1 MRFFDNR
8 ITKTRINSTDVKLVE
23 MGLGYFVGPFLA
35 MISNAIFGTYLNQYF
50 NNVLGM
56 SNYNA
61 IFAVAMPIISVI
73 FVIVGN
79 LVVGQLIAKTKT
91 SAGKAR
97 PFLLISIPIIILA
110 IVLLFIGPK
119 NNSIWQLVWIAVSYN
134 LYYAVAYPLFYTAHS
149 AMVGLSTR
157 NLKHRGI
164 LSTFSNASGVAAVG
178 IGASIVFPFFQ
189 GFLFVNGNNGLDV
202 VASYNAWKIF
212 MVALCIVTF
221 VGILIEYYYTRERIT
236 EETNDIETEEKI
248 TIKKQLK
255 SVVNSK
261 DWWILMIYFLL
272 FQFGGLIK
280 NGSMGYYCY
289 AMFNVESI
297 GEAGAYQGLLG
308 LIGGIPIAV
317 GMVIAWPIASK
328 IGKRNSMI
336 LGFGLSVIGGLASFI
351 DTTNFVIVCVGV
363 VLKGVGSIPGMY
375 VSLALLSDVLDHLE
389 AKNGYRSDGLTMS
402 IYSSIM
408 VGLSGLGTGI
418 VNLLLSRSGYNF
430 SDLLFQTQSAKIAV
444 VWCYLGI
451 ELICYGVLVIILLF
465 TNVEKNIVN
474 DQKII
479 LEKKLDRR

>member
-1 MRFFDNR
+1 
-8 ITKTRINSTDVKLVE
+8 
-23 MGLGYFVGPFLA
+23 
-35 MISNAIFGTYLNQYF
+35 
-50 NNVLGM
+50 
-56 SNYNA
+56 
-61 IFAVAMPIISVI
+61 
-73 FVIVGN
+73 
-79 LVVGQLIAKTKT
+79 
-91 SAGKAR
+91 
-97 PFLLISIPIIILA
+97 
-110 IVLLFIGPK
+110 
-119 NNSIWQLVWIAVSYN
+119 
-134 LYYAVAYPLFYTAHS
+134 
-149 AMVGLSTR
+149 
-157 NLKHRGI
+157 
-164 LSTFSNASGVAAVG
+164 
-178 IGASIVFPFFQ
+178 
-189 GFLFVNGNNGLDV
+189 
-202 VASYNAWKIF
+202 
-212 MVALCIVTF
+212 
-221 VGILIEYYYTRERIT
+221 
-236 EETNDIETEEKI
+236 
-248 TIKKQLK
+248 
-255 SVVNSK
+255 
-261 DWWILMIYFLL
+261 MIYFLL

-289 AMFNVESI
+289 AMFNAESI

-328 IGKRNSMI
+328 MGKRNSMI